1 MHTQLPEEML
11 PFMTLGEMRIGK
23 WRKYLRDEHVDTSIT
38 EPQKTY
44 SFVNL
49 LPFLHASK
57 A

>member
-1 MHTQLPEEML
+1 
-11 PFMTLGEMRIGK
+11 MTLGEMRIGK

-38 EPQKTY
+38 EPQKPN